1 MPLLL
6 ISLANFDF
14 SFLKQKRNVIYLFTL
29 FIPLIIVIF
38 SGGASK
44 RFSEISIFTDPTI
57 STEINSHLLISSGAN
72 LQIGSRPSF
81 ISRLA
86 YNKPVYLIKTLAN
99 NLFNTLSTNFL
110 FVSGD
115 SNPRHSVSGWG
126 LLLKTEGVLMVL
138 GLIFIILKYKRLRS
152 AWTFVLIM
160 TFSSILPSSLTR
172 DGGNHATRLFMLVLP
187 AIILS
192 SVGMYSLFHLKPL
205 LAKLLL
211 VVITLESLLF
221 FQSYFLEYPYTSQL
235 SWHAGLKEVIL
246 AANKHKDQPTI
257 ISFKY
262 EWPLIFY
269 LYYSDFSPA
278 RLQNFIKNN
287 SLYSVIDQN
296 QNLEGS
302 RFGDTD
308 VYFAILRQK
317 INITSLTIPHA
328 RYYVTANE
336 IKDTPLISTATPSAV
351 TKLPSGEPLFYE
363 IPN

>member
-1 MPLLL
+1 
-6 ISLANFDF
+6 
-14 SFLKQKRNVIYLFTL
+14 
-29 FIPLIIVIF
+29 
-38 SGGASK
+38 
-44 RFSEISIFTDPTI
+44 
-57 STEINSHLLISSGAN
+57 
-72 LQIGSRPSF
+72 
-81 ISRLA
+81 
-86 YNKPVYLIKTLAN
+86 
-99 NLFNTLSTNFL
+99 
-110 FVSGD
+110 
-115 SNPRHSVSGWG
+115 
-126 LLLKTEGVLMVL
+126 
-138 GLIFIILKYKRLRS
+138 
-152 AWTFVLIM
+152 
-160 TFSSILPSSLTR
+160 
-172 DGGNHATRLFMLVLP
+172 MLVLP